1 MNAYIVTVG
10 DELVTGFVTD
20 TNSAYLAGKLAD
32 IGITVSRKVS
42 VRDRAEEIAAEM
54 DAALEAADLVF
65 VTGGLGPTRDDCT
78 KRAVCESFGVK
89 LVESPDILRRV
100 RERYESRGMEMP
112 EVSRSLALVPE
123 TAQLLPNPL
132 GSAVGLKM
140 TRGRRFLYVLPGV
153 PGEMRAIFE
162 GSIETG
168 LRELDGR
175 AYIKMKVLRTTGL
188 SESDIAA
195 KIEPVAD
202 GLGVS
207 LGYLPSATGVVL
219 RLTAMGDSEA
229 AAGRELGRA
238 TAIIRTVLGNRL
250 YSEDGQEL
258 HFVVGN
264 MLIETQTTISVAESC
279 TGGLVGHLLTEVPG
293 ISSRFMEGITAYSDR
308 SKISHLGVS
317 PDAIASFGAVSEQV
331 ARAMAV
337 GVRQRA
343 HTDIGLS
350 TTGIAGPTGGTGEKP
365 VGLVYTGIAHEDG
378 CEVKRNVFAGTRGVI
393 KVRAA
398 THALDLVRIHLL
410 SVAT

>member
-20 TNSAYLAGKLAD
+20 TNSAYLAGKLAG

-65 VTGGLGPTRDDCT
+65 VTGGLGPTHDDCT

-100 RERYESRGMEMP
+100 RGRYESRGMEMP

-123 TAQLLPNPL
+123 TAELLPNPL

-153 PGEMRAIFE
+153 PGEMKAIFE

-168 LRELDGR
+168 LRELEGR
-175 AYIKMKVLRTTGL
+175 AYIKIKVLRTTGL

-202 GLGVS
+202 SLGVS
-207 LGYLPSATGVVL
+207 LGYLPSPTGVVL

-238 TAIIRTVLGNRL
+238 TASIRTVLGKRL

-279 TGGLVGHLLTEVPG
+279 TGGLIGHLLTEVPG

-378 CEVKRNVFAGTRGVI
+378 CEVTRNVFAGTRGVI